1 MLRPVLLLAFAAV
14 FTVPALAE
22 DPVQP
27 DLTHLQAALG
37 DIKPDGINTS
47 AIPGLYEIILGPQV
61 LYLSKDGGFAIQG
74 DMIDLTKRA
83 NLTEQRRN
91 GLRAKAI
98 EAVGEDNM
106 VTFAPEGQAKYTISV
121 FTDIDCGYCR
131 QFHRQMADYNAAGI
145 KVRYLMYP
153 RAGIDSESYRKAVNV
168 WCAEDRKDAMTR
180 AKQGQDVPGKTCD
193 NPVQKHFALGN
204 ELGVR
209 GTPSIILG
217 DGELVPG
224 YVPPARL
231 VQLLND
237 QPGG

>member
-1 MLRPVLLLAFAAV
+1 
-14 FTVPALAE
+14 
-22 DPVQP
+22 
-27 DLTHLQAALG
+27 
-37 DIKPDGINTS
+37 
-47 AIPGLYEIILGPQV
+47 
-61 LYLSKDGGFAIQG
+61 
-74 DMIDLTKRA
+74 
-83 NLTEQRRN
+83 
-91 GLRAKAI
+91 
-98 EAVGEDNM
+98 
-106 VTFAPEGQAKYTISV
+106 
-121 FTDIDCGYCR
+121 
-131 QFHRQMADYNAAGI
+131 
-145 KVRYLMYP
+145 
-153 RAGIDSESYRKAVNV
+153 
-168 WCAEDRKDAMTR
+168 MTR